1 MTTILTRYQITPFGK
16 SKRFVELRET
26 TITTDERG
34 GVIGEWDRT
43 LIVLD
48 ARNFTLAS
56 STNYEEKDPYNQR
69 ATINGFSVITNNM
82 NVLAINETMN
92 DGTSNE
98 FVNSSGES
106 TDFKLYIDEL
116 IGLMG

>member
-1 MTTILTRYQITPFGK
+1 MTTILTRYQTTKFGRTE
-16 SKRFVELRET
+16 RFIELKET

-48 ARNFTLAS
+48 TRNFTLAS
-56 STNYEEKDPYNQR
+56 STNFEELDPYNQR
-69 ATINGFSVITNNM
+69 ATINGFSVITHNI
-82 NVLAINETMN
+82 NVLPINETMN
-92 DGTSNE
+92 DKTPNE
-98 FVNSSGES
+98 FINTLGES
-106 TDFKLYIDEL
+106 TDFTGYIDEL